1 MRYVLSSSL
10 LALFTNLL
18 LLILFFFGLN
28 LTASLKKEEVKI
40 TLLEPQPTSQI
51 APPTLS
57 TQESPQI
64 PVPAPVREKVPLRRE
79 NLKSAPSKPE
89 SQGLTAREEEVL
101 KKSLARL
108 SKAQETSSAIAER
121 TSDEF
126 LKERLASLRKGAGG
140 KGESGTPKETPTS
153 HGAPVSSSLSQDY
166 LLLIKR
172 KLQTHF
178 EVPIYLRNRKG
189 LIALVEIETDEGG
202 RIVQTKFL
210 KKAEDPQF
218 NQAVEKTLKAV
229 NPMPVNQKIVLK
241 IEFRAEGSFTIKP

>member
-18 LLILFFFGLN
+18 LLTLFIFGLN
-28 LTASLKKEEVKI
+28 LTASLRKEEVKI
-40 TLLEPQPTSQI
+40 TLLEPQSTSQL
-51 APPTLS
+51 APPSLS
-57 TQESPQI
+57 TQESP
-64 PVPAPVREKVPLRRE
+64 PLPLPAPKREKVSQKRE
-79 NLKSAPSKPE
+79 SFKSAPSKPE
-89 SQGLTAREEEVL
+89 SPSLNAKEEEIL
-101 KKSLARL
+101 KKSLARI
-108 SKAQETSSAIAER
+108 SKAPKTSSAEEER
-121 TSDEF
+121 ASDEF
-126 LKERLASLRKGAGG
+126 LKERLASLKKGARG
-140 KGESGTPKETPTS
+140 KGESIVPKETPTS
-153 HGAPVSSSLSQDY
+153 LGAPVSSSLSQDY

-202 RIVQTKFL
+202 RILQTKFL

-229 NPMPVNQKIVLK
+229 NPIPVNQKIVLR